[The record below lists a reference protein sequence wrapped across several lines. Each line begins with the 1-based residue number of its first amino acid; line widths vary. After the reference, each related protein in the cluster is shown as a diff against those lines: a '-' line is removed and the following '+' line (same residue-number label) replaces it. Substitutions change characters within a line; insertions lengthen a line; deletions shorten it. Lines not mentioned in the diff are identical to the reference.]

1 MKLQR
6 FKETANAKAPE
17 VFPESSYAG
26 SRRCDIDQMGDP
38 ADWCLFSGA
47 VGGDGQHLSDG
58 CVYRISMSG
67 LRFDESGASGAL
79 PGFSGGLE
87 DESLHF
93 SHRRSDSYLVRIPLY
108 FLPQTAGLVYPVRGG
123 SLDGPRAVLCM
134 AYDLLFPRRSA
145 YELLRGSSAVAAF
158 CSLEM
163 KPVGFLSRYCTG
175 GESYETGKGR
185 RMRESAEDRKTGYKY
200 GRKMVG
206 KDLNCYCQ

>member
-1 MKLQR
+1 
-6 FKETANAKAPE
+6 
-17 VFPESSYAG
+17 
-26 SRRCDIDQMGDP
+26 
-38 ADWCLFSGA
+38 
-47 VGGDGQHLSDG
+47 
-58 CVYRISMSG
+58 MSG

-123 SLDGPRAVLCM
+123 SLDGPRAVLCL

-175 GESYETGKGR
+175 GESYETGKGGGCGSPQKIGKQGIN
-185 RMRESAEDRKTGYKY
+185 MEGKWWGKT
-200 GRKMVG
+200 
-206 KDLNCYCQ
+206 

>member
-1 MKLQR
+1 
-6 FKETANAKAPE
+6 
-17 VFPESSYAG
+17 
-26 SRRCDIDQMGDP
+26 MGDP
-38 ADWCLFSGA
+38 ADRCLFSGA

-175 GESYETGKGR
+175 GESYETGKGGGCGSPQKIGKQG
-185 RMRESAEDRKTGYKY
+185 MNMEGKWWGKT
-200 GRKMVG
+200 
-206 KDLNCYCQ
+206 